1 VDHPT
6 YKTNLD
12 LGGIRSEKPLL
23 QEKDFYQ
30 RCPLGHSPM
39 MCKADV
45 VICID
50 RGSRQCDLHITVG
63 IITASQELAGVS

>member
-1 VDHPT
+1 VNHPT

-12 LGGIRSEKPLL
+12 LGKIRSEKPLL
-23 QEKDFYQ
+23 QKKDFYQ
-30 RCPLGHSPM
+30 RCSLDHSPM

-50 RGSRQCDLHITVG
+50 RDSRQCDLHIIVG
-63 IITASQELAGVS
+63 IITASQKLAGVS

>member
-1 VDHPT
+1 VNHST
-6 YKTNLD
+6 YKINLN
-12 LGGIRSEKPLL
+12 LERIRSEKSLL

-30 RCPLGHSPM
+30 RCSLGHSPM

-50 RGSRQCDLHITVG
+50 RGSRQCDLHIIVG
-63 IITASQELAGVS
+63 IITASQKLAGVS